1 MAKKSLLLSLIFIVF
16 LLSGFSGCYEK
27 KDLENPSANTD
38 LENPSQERFKE
49 SFSKTE
55 ENAVVIDNFA
65 FEPDELIIDAGTEV
79 IWKQNDDVAHTI
91 VSEGLIKSEI
101 LNKGD
106 EFSFTFSEKGEYG
119 YSCGIH
125 PSMKGKVIVR

>member
-1 MAKKSLLLSLIFIVF
+1 MIKRVYWYFFILMVLLS
-16 LLSGFSGCYEK
+16 SGFSGCYKKEIVDEK
-27 KDLENPSANTD
+27 INAEANTII
-38 LENPSQERFKE
+38 
-49 SFSKTE
+49 
-55 ENAVVIDNFA
+55 IDNFA

>member
-38 LENPSQERFKE
+38 LENPSH
-49 SFSKTE
+49 KTE